1 MLHDAGYETG
11 YVGKWHMGNDDTRRP
26 GFDYW
31 VSVKG
36 QGTYIDPELN
46 EDGQVAKVPGYV
58 TDIFND
64 RAVAFLKRPRTKP
77 FLLYI
82 AHKAVHPDLI
92 QYADGRI
99 SDPSAG
105 DLRARR
111 AAPGPLR
118 RRPGPAAAERRRSPR
133 RQAGAAAADRRRA
146 AARPGHRHQ
155 RRDRSAIACGS

>member
-1 MLHDAGYETG
+1 
-11 YVGKWHMGNDDTRRP
+11 MGNDDTRRP

-36 QGTYIDPELN
+36 QGTYTDPELN
-46 EDGQVAKVPGYV
+46 EDGKVAKVSGYV

-64 RAVAFLKRPRTKP
+64 RAVAFLKRPHPKP

-105 DLRARR
+105 TFVPAARHRDLYADQAR
-111 AAPGPLR
+111 
-118 RRPGPAAAERRRSPR
+118 PAAAERRRPAR
-133 RQAGAAAADRRRA
+133 GQAGLAAADRGRA
-146 AARPGHRHQ
+146 AARPGDRHQ
-155 RRDRSAIACGS
+155 